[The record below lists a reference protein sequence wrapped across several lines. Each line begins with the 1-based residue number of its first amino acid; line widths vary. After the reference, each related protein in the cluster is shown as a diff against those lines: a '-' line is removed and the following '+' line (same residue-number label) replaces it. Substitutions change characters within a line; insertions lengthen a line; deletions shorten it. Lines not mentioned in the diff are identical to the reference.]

1 MSRVGFATY
10 AEVLKEP
17 IIRRTVLLGLVIRI
31 PLWAANIVLTLH
43 VVTHLGRSY
52 AEAGL
57 VGMVVSGCLAISGP
71 WRGRMLDRKGLRTAL
86 TPSLVVGGLV
96 WCLAPWVGYWP
107 LALLAG
113 LSALFTVPSFPIIR
127 QVLISHVPDEQR
139 TTALSIDS
147 VAVEVS
153 FLIGPVLGVFAATW
167 LPTPVAL
174 MICQLAVVAGAAA
187 LWVANPPLNS
197 VHSDLSAGHVP
208 VRAWLSPTA
217 CAVLA
222 MTMICT
228 VILAAED
235 LSTVA
240 ALRHW
245 GRPTD
250 IGWVLALW
258 GAGSGVGGLV
268 YGAMKR
274 PPSAAALLIL
284 LAGSTA
290 LVALAPHQ
298 WSFVVLLTLSGAF
311 CAPTITAT
319 VDALSRLV
327 PASIRGEVMGWH
339 GSALTFGSAAGA
351 PLIGIALDQGGW
363 AAGFGF
369 AGLGGLAVAV
379 LALVVSRSFAAR
391 EVVVEEETPLL
402 LAPDPLAGP
411 SEDVSRA
418 ELH

>member
-1 MSRVGFATY
+1 MGFATY
-10 AEVLKEP
+10 AEVLREP
-17 IIRRTVLLGLVIRI
+17 LIRRTVLLGLVIRI

-43 VVTHLGRSY
+43 VVGHLHRSY

-57 VGMVVSGCLAISGP
+57 VAMVVSGCLAISGP
-71 WRGRMLDRKGLRTAL
+71 WRGRMLDRQGLRTAL
-86 TPSLVVGGLV
+86 APSLIVGSVV

-107 LALLAG
+107 LAFLAG
-113 LSALFTVPSFPIIR
+113 LGALFTVPSFPIIR

-147 VAVEVS
+147 VAIEVS

-174 MICQLAVVAGAAA
+174 MICQLAVVAGAGA
-187 LWVANPPLNS
+187 LWLANPPLHS

-208 VRAWLSPTA
+208 VRAWLSPA
-217 CAVLA
+217 AVAVLV
-222 MTMICT
+222 MTLICT
-228 VILAAED
+228 VILTSED
-235 LSTVA
+235 LGTVA

-245 GRPTD
+245 NRPSD

-258 GAGSGVGGLV
+258 GAGSGIGGLV
-268 YGAMKR
+268 YGAMRR
-274 PPSAAALLIL
+274 PPSASLLVIA

-290 LVALAPHQ
+290 LIAVAHQ
-298 WSFVVLLTLSGAF
+298 QWLFVVLLFISGAF

-327 PASIRGEVMGWH
+327 PASIRGEAMGWH

-351 PLIGIALDQGGW
+351 PLIGIALDRGGW
-363 AAGFGF
+363 AAGFAY
-369 AGLGGLAVAV
+369 AGLGALAVAV
-379 LALVVSRSFAAR
+379 LAALVAR
-391 EVVVEEETPLL
+391 RFE
-402 LAPDPLAGP
+402 
-411 SEDVSRA
+411 SRA
-418 ELH
+418 MAGRVTAEEPSAV

>member
-1 MSRVGFATY
+1 MGFTTY
-10 AEVLKEP
+10 AEVLRQP
-17 IIRRTVLLGLVIRI
+17 VIRRTVLLGLLIRI

-57 VGMVVSGCLAISGP
+57 VGMVVSCGLAISGP
-71 WRGRMLDRKGLRTAL
+71 WRGRMLDRKGLRTAIA
-86 TPSLVVGGLV
+86 PSIAVGGLF
-96 WCLAPWVGYWP
+96 WCVAPWLGYWP
-107 LALLAG
+107 LTALAG
-113 LSALFTVPSFPIIR
+113 IAALFAVPSFSIIR

-139 TTALSIDS
+139 TTALSVDS

-167 LPTPVAL
+167 LPTPLAL
-174 MICQLAVVAGAAA
+174 MICQLAVVAGAVA

-197 VHSDLSAGHVP
+197 EHSDLSAGHVP

-217 CAVLA
+217 VAVLA
-222 MTMICT
+222 MTVVCT
-228 VILAAED
+228 VILTAED
-235 LSTVA
+235 LATVA
-240 ALRHW
+240 ALRDWDHA
-245 GRPTD
+245 GD

-258 GAGSGVGGLV
+258 GLGSGIGGVL
-268 YGAMKR
+268 YGAVRR

-290 LVALAPHQ
+290 LVALAPGQ
-298 WSFVVLLTLSGAF
+298 WSFTGLLFVSGLF

-339 GSALTFGSAAGA
+339 GAALTLGSAAGA
-351 PLIGIALDQGGW
+351 PLIGLALDHGGW
-363 AAGFGF
+363 TAGFAY
-369 AGLGGLAVAV
+369 AGVGGLAVAV
-379 LALVVSRSFAAR
+379 LALVVSRSFRPTVPAEPDTA
-391 EVVVEEETPLL
+391 LL
-402 LAPDPLAGP
+402 LAP
-411 SEDVSRA
+411 SEHVERT
-418 ELH
+418 ELHA